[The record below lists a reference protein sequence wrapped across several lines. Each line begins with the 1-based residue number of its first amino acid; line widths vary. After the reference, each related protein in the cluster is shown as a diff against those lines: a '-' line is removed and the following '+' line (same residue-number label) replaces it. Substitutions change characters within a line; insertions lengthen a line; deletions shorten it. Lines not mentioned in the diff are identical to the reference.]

1 MSQVDWNS
9 ERKRL
14 RDRYAAMEDG
24 ELEKIASDAGGLTE
38 VASEELK
45 SEMERRGINWPEQFI
60 PGPPP
65 VMVGRYRDLPDAQ
78 VAKSLLDSAGI
89 DSFLADENLVRID
102 WFWSNMLGG
111 AKLFV
116 REKDADAAKKLL
128 EQGPPE
134 VFDVAGVGEYQQPR
148 CPKCNSLDVSLD
160 ALDRRIAHPGLL
172 VGLPIRVTHK
182 GWKCNACGNEWD
194 PPSETK
200 TA

>member
-24 ELEKIASDAGGLTE
+24 ALEKIASDAGGPTE

-60 PGPPP
+60 PEPPP

-89 DSFLADENLVRID
+89 DSFFGR
-102 WFWSNMLGG
+102 
-111 AKLFV
+111 
-116 REKDADAAKKLL
+116 RESAPD
-128 EQGPPE
+128 
-134 VFDVAGVGEYQQPR
+134 
-148 CPKCNSLDVSLD
+148 
-160 ALDRRIAHPGLL
+160 
-172 VGLPIRVTHK
+172 
-182 GWKCNACGNEWD
+182 
-194 PPSETK
+194 
-200 TA
+200 